1 METETM
7 TTLSTRNRL
16 STLSREITALTDRL
30 APASDDAIL
39 RSLNAMQTAGMTM
52 PQGIDPGKL
61 LPVYRYAL
69 AGVPACGLSAA
80 TQKLIRGDYAANAN
94 VLLGT
99 IPKPPVL
106 AALAKSEA
114 AATRAELARRRDLA
128 EALNPTLNVAERSP
142 EIRER
147 VRVRLRQFRAEHTA
161 AKAVAPMP
169 GETPSVERAG
179 ALARMLDLP
188 DTADVTN
195 EQRAFRVRLERDTA
209 HRAGRGAATNFTM
222 EGTSDAA

>member
-1 METETM
+1 M
-7 TTLSTRNRL
+7 
-16 STLSREITALTDRL
+16 SREITALTDRL

-52 PQGIDPGKL
+52 PQGIEPGKL
-61 LPVYRYAL
+61 LPVYQYAL

-94 VLLGT
+94 VLLGS

-106 AALAKSEA
+106 AALAKGEA

-128 EALNPTLNVAERSP
+128 EALNPTLKAAERSP

-147 VRVRLRQFRAEHTA
+147 VRVRLRQFRAEHIA
-161 AKAVAPMP
+161 AKAIGAVPR
-169 GETPSVERAG
+169 ETPLTERTG
-179 ALARMLDLP
+179 ALAQMIDLP
-188 DTADVTN
+188 DAADVTC
-195 EQRAFRVRLERDTA
+195 EQRAFRAGVARDMA
-209 HRAGRGAATNFTM
+209 HPAGRGAVMNLTM
-222 EGTSDAA
+222 EVASDAA

>member
-1 METETM
+1 M
-7 TTLSTRNRL
+7 TTLSTNRY
-16 STLSREITALTDRL
+16 STLSREITALTERL

-39 RSLNAMQTAGMTM
+39 RSLNVMQTAGMTM
-52 PQGIDPGKL
+52 PQGIDPRKL
-61 LPVYRYAL
+61 LPVYQYAL
-69 AGVPACGLSAA
+69 AGVPACGLSVA

-128 EALNPTLNVAERSP
+128 VALNPTGPVPERSP

-147 VRVRLRQFRAEHTA
+147 VRVRLRQFRAEQAAVKA
-161 AKAVAPMP
+161 AKAMPSEAPAV
-169 GETPSVERAG
+169 SRAG
-179 ALARMLDLP
+179 VLAEMIGLP
-188 DTADVTN
+188 DAATITT
-195 EQRAFRVRLERDTA
+195 EQRAYRVRLEREMA
-209 HRAGRGAATNFTM
+209 HPAGRGAAMDLTM
-222 EGTSDAA
+222 EVASDAA